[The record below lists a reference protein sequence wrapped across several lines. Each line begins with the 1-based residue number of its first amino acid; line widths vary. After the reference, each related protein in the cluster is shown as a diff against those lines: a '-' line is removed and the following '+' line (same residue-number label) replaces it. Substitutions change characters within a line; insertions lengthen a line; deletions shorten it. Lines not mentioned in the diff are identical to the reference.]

1 MLGESLF
8 VPTDQPVMS
17 WLSIALVFAAALLIF
32 ALARRLP
39 AKWRLALGTPLLL
52 LALYGLAAEGQYV
65 ALALLVAIS
74 AVFAT
79 QLVRRERAEAA

>member
-1 MLGESLF
+1 MN
-8 VPTDQPVMS
+8 
-17 WLSIALVFAAALLIF
+17 WLSIVLVLVAAALVF

-52 LALYGLAAEGQYV
+52 LALYGLAAEGRYV
-65 ALALLVAIS
+65 FLAILLVIS
-74 AVFAT
+74 VVFAT